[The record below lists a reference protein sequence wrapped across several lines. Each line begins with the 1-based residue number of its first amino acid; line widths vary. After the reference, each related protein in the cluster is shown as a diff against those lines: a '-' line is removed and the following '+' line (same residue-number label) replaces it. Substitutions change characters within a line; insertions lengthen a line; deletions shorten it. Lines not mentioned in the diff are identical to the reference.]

1 MSKPLLLSG
10 GSGKVQE
17 LVGTAEGQ
25 TVVWSAG
32 PNDWVLGTPY
42 LPLTGGTLTG
52 KLTTPA
58 LTTSEAGLNIA
69 PTSATPTTLAN
80 GDLWTTSANLF
91 VRINGTTQTLA
102 PLASPTFSGTPSL
115 PTGTTGVTQSAGN
128 NTTALATTAFVTTT
142 VATSS
147 GAPYDVS
154 GEAAGALA
162 NGDEI
167 WHFKATRAFTLSSTA
182 ANHLA
187 GAVTAPSGT
196 CVITVYKNTTGTQ
209 VFTITYTTSA
219 TGVIGSVTNN
229 TVAQGDLLFAKI
241 TSGPSTISNPYWT
254 FYGTL

>member
-1 MSKPLLLSG
+1 LVSKISGAAPLASPTFTGTVTIPAGASISG
-10 GSGKVQE
+10 
-17 LVGTAEGQ
+17 
-25 TVVWSAG
+25 
-32 PNDWVLGTPY
+32 
-42 LPLTGGTLTG
+42 
-52 KLTTPA
+52 
-58 LTTSEAGLNIA
+58 
-69 PTSATPTTLAN
+69 
-80 GDLWTTSANLF
+80 F
-91 VRINGTTQTLA
+91 A

-115 PTGTTGVTQSAGN
+115 PTGTTGTTQSAGN
-128 NTTALATTAFVTTT
+128 NTTALATTAFVTTA

-154 GEAAGALA
+154 GEAAGTLA

-187 GAVTAPSGT
+187 GAVTAPSAT